1 MTEMAYVEAML
12 ALCKR
17 EEDES
22 WLSSSALTSTAPWNL
37 ATQPVVSL

>member
-1 MTEMAYVEAML
+1 MRQRYRTIPERMTDMASVEAMS

-22 WLSSSALTSTAPWNL
+22 WLS
-37 ATQPVVSL
+37 

>member
-1 MTEMAYVEAML
+1 MLQRYRTIPERMSMMASVEVML

-22 WLSSSALTSTAPWNL
+22 WLFS
-37 ATQPVVSL
+37 